1 MVIITV
7 TGLCNLDIQRTYTL
21 IQGTQLGACEK
32 CRISG
37 SCPDPKTHGLNLTRC
52 SGDPY
57 AH

>member
-1 MVIITV
+1 M
-7 TGLCNLDIQRTYTL
+7 TGLCNLDIQRTIYSYSRHSA
-21 IQGTQLGACEK
+21 GACEK

-37 SCPDPKTHGLNLTRC
+37 SFPDLKNHGLNLTRC